1 MLDRLPPT
9 VSFTDVS
16 FSQGENLI
24 FKKIN
29 FTIAKGKITVVMGP
43 SGTGKTTLIR
53 LMTGQISPN
62 EGVIAVLGQALDQ
75 LSHSALR
82 LMRKKMG
89 VLFQQG
95 GLFSDL
101 NVFDNIAFPLRQHTN
116 LPEIMIRDL
125 VFLMLNAVGLTE
137 TASLRVEQLS
147 GGMMRRVAMARA
159 IVMSPEM
166 IFYDE
171 PFAGQ
176 DPITKSVLLKLIC
189 HLHQVLQT
197 TTVVVSHDV
206 AESLTMADQII
217 MLSDGEIIASG
228 TPEEVRSSTDVK
240 VVRFLQ
246 GNTDGSMASKAS
258 RAILN
263 KELL

>member
-1 MLDRLPPT
+1 MLDRLAPI
-9 VSFTDVS
+9 VSLADVS
-16 FSQGENLI
+16 FSQREAVI

-29 FTIAKGKITVVMGP
+29 FTIIKGKVTVVMGP

-53 LMTGQISPN
+53 LMTGQISPS
-62 EGVIAVLGQALDQ
+62 EGEVLVFGQALDQ
-75 LSHSALR
+75 LSCSQMR
-82 LMRKKMG
+82 LMRKRMG

-101 NVFDNIAFPLRQHTN
+101 NVFDNVAFPIRQHTD
-116 LPEIMIRDL
+116 LSDKMIRDL

-137 TASLRVEQLS
+137 SAFLRVEQLS

-176 DPITKSVLLKLIC
+176 DPITKRMLLQLIC
-189 HLHQVLQT
+189 HLHQVLQM
-197 TTVVVSHDV
+197 TTVVVSHDID
-206 AESLTMADQII
+206 ESLAMADHIL
-217 MLSDGEIIASG
+217 MLSGGEIIASG
-228 TPEEVRSSTDVK
+228 TPDEMRSSTDER
-240 VVRFLQ
+240 VVQFLQ
-246 GNTDGSMASKAS
+246 GSVDGLMTSEVSQ
-258 RAILN
+258 AILN